1 VWPESVAKTV
11 PTLGMV
17 TVRIVSVL
25 AELMAEAGGEE
36 AKAPRAKVPAA
47 RAPAQSM
54 RAARVRPAVGA
65 ASLELPRPIL
75 ASMS

>member
-1 VWPESVAKTV
+1 VAKTV

-17 TVRIVSVL
+17 TVQIVSVL

-47 RAPAQSM
+47 RAAAQSM

-65 ASLELPRPIL
+65 ASLALPRPIL